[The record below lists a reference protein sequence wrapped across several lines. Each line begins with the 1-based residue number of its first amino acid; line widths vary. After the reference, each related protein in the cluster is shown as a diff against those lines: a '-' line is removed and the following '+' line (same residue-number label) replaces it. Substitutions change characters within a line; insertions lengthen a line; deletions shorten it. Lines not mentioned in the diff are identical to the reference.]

1 MDGHSSRDTIQ
12 RHECGFAFRPS
23 CGGSLMG
30 TWGYGNFEGDGPRD
44 FLADMVNVWERII
57 DHVLA
62 GEMKEAGAYFGPD
75 ATPISSQGQEAIDEI
90 VMPTTEIMIAVAER
104 FECDYL
110 PSPEKV
116 SRWAAEALRVFDV
129 EGVAGWDA
137 DPEERRQVIEET
149 FERLS
154 RIVERPADDGPPS
167 ESDAAEDDL
176 E

>member
-1 MDGHSSRDTIQ
+1 
-12 RHECGFAFRPS
+12 
-23 CGGSLMG
+23 MG
-30 TWGYGNFEGDGPRD
+30 YWGYGNFEGDGPRD

-62 GEMKEAGAYFGPD
+62 GEMKEAVAYFGPD
-75 ATPISSQGQEAIDEI
+75 ASPFRSQGQDAIDEI

-116 SRWAAEALRVFDV
+116 SGWAAEALRVFDV
-129 EGVAGWDA
+129 EGVDAWDGS
-137 DPEERRQVIEET
+137 EERRQAIAET
-149 FERLS
+149 FDRLS
-154 RIVERPADDGPPS
+154 RIVERQADESPPS
-167 ESDAAEDDL
+167 KSEPPEEDDL